1 MRENRFG
8 MMQHFLKGDFEPLGV
23 LLRVKLNIVF
33 QVNYSHVFPRLNFL
47 MVDNWS
53 VVALTDEHM
62 VKLMFGETFSD
73 GSLIYKGV
81 DFVHWAG
88 HAHLFHQTA

>member
-8 MMQHFLKGDFEPLGV
+8 MMQHFLKGDFEPFGV
-23 LLRVKLNIVF
+23 LLRVELNIVF
-33 QVNYSHVFPRLNFL
+33 QVSYSHVFPRLNFL
-47 MVDNWS
+47 MVDDWS

-81 DFVHWAG
+81 DFVHRAD